1 MTNKDTSPEA
11 IRRRTLAAL
20 DILDS
25 APEDEFDALVRAAR
39 RIFGARTAYISLI
52 DTDRQWFKSR
62 EGFEPSEVS
71 RECSICATA
80 VDEGRE
86 IVVENLQ
93 EHPVYGKKPEIA
105 AMPHFQFFATIPFMG
120 PSIDGL
126 SAPIGTLCVIDD
138 RPWIAAREELDELRH
153 LAKVI
158 ESLLRSRLRAKL
170 LETALI
176 ERKELVDE
184 LRRTQR
190 QFELAEEM
198 AKVGH
203 WRMDLESQELFW
215 SRQTAAIHAIEN
227 PTKEHLEGG
236 LDFFPAHDR
245 PRIAQAVEEC
255 VTDGT
260 PYDLELDF
268 RDAKGVFKRVRAI
281 GEREMVEGKPVALI
295 GVFKDITERYKLE
308 TQLRAAAHA
317 DVLTGLPNRA
327 RLTEYL
333 DDGISCKRKHGTPM
347 AVLLIDLDHFK
358 DVNDRLGH
366 EAGDRVLKGVAA
378 QLTSD
383 PLSSD
388 LAARLGGDEFVVV
401 LESERL
407 LADLPG
413 TLELL
418 LERLR
423 FEVGRQGE
431 KMLVSATIGAAWLT
445 DFNDDRTALLRCAD
459 HALYQAK
466 RAQRGTAAICPDAIA
481 GERVGAVP
489 HLRAVS

>member
-358 DVNDRLGH
+358 DVNDQLGH
-366 EAGDRVLKGVAA
+366 EAGDRVLNGVAA
-378 QLTSD
+378 QLLGE
-383 PLSSD
+383 PFAGQM
-388 LAARLGGDEFVVV
+388 AARLGGDEFVLV
-401 LESERL
+401 LEDEQL

-413 TLELL
+413 TLDLL
-418 LERLR
+418 LGKLR
-423 FEVGRQGE
+423 FEIGREGE
-431 KMLVSATIGAAWLT
+431 IMPVSATIGAAWLT
-445 DFNDDRTALLRCAD
+445 DCNDDSSALLRCAD
-459 HALYQAK
+459 YALYQAK
-466 RAQRGTAAICPDAIA
+466 RAKRGTASICPDAIA
-481 GERVGAVP
+481 GER
-489 HLRAVS
+489 LRASPQLRIVN

>member
-1 MTNKDTSPEA
+1 MTNTDTSPEA

-20 DILDS
+20 DILNS

-93 EHPVYGKKPEIA
+93 EHPVYSKKPEIA

-158 ESLLRSRLRAKL
+158 ESLLRSRLRAKVI
-170 LETALI
+170 ETALI
-176 ERKELVDE
+176 ERKELVDR

-198 AKVGH
+198 AQVGH
-203 WRMDLESQELFW
+203 WRMDLETQELFW

-227 PTKEHLEGG
+227 PTREHLEGG

-255 VTDGT
+255 AANGT

-268 RDAKGVFKRVRAI
+268 RDTKGVFKRVRAI
-281 GEREMVEGKPVALI
+281 GEREVVEGKPVALI
-295 GVFKDITERYKLE
+295 GVFQDITERYKLE
-308 TQLRAAAHA
+308 TRLRAAAHA
-317 DVLTGLPNRA
+317 DPLTGLPNRA
-327 RLTEYL
+327 RLNQYL
-333 DDGISCKRKHGTPM
+333 DDGISCSRKHGTPM

-358 DVNDRLGH
+358 DVNDQLGH
-366 EAGDRVLKGVAA
+366 EAGDRVLNGVAA
-378 QLTSD
+378 QLLGE
-383 PLSSD
+383 PFAGQM
-388 LAARLGGDEFVVV
+388 AARLGGDEFVLV
-401 LESERL
+401 LEDEHL
-407 LADLPG
+407 LADLPA
-413 TLELL
+413 TLDLL
-418 LERLR
+418 LGKLR
-423 FEVGRQGE
+423 FGIGRE
-431 KMLVSATIGAAWLT
+431 SEIMPVSATIGAAWLT
-445 DFNDDRTALLRCAD
+445 DCNADSSALLRCAD
-459 HALYQAK
+459 YALYQAK
-466 RAQRGTAAICPDAIA
+466 RAKRGTASICPDAIA
-481 GERVGAVP
+481 GER
-489 HLRAVS
+489 LRATPQLRIVS